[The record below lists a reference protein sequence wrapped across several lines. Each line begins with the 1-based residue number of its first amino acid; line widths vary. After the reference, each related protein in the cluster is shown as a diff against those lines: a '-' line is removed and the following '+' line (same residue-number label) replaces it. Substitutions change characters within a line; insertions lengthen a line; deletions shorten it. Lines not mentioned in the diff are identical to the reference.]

1 MKTNYHQLISLG
13 ALVALAG
20 YVLSGPVGFG
30 IVKMTN
36 PQPAWVS
43 ATVFAENYHIVQD
56 MPYYFGLLLIGGMLM
71 LAAGHYLNSKMEN
84 EENRFH
90 ILLSLA
96 WTTVFAALIFFNY
109 ICQTTF
115 IRHLA
120 LDFKP
125 ENEAIIATFSM
136 ANPMSLSWAI
146 EMWGYGILGV
156 ATWLLSGYYSTK
168 NKAIYWLLIVN
179 GIVSI
184 LTVVFTI
191 IDVKWLLTTAGLISY
206 FAWNVLMIAL
216 MTLIYRNAKK
226 ATL

>member
-1 MKTNYHQLISLG
+1 MKSKNNHLISLG
-13 ALVALAG
+13 ALVSLAG

-30 IVKMTN
+30 IVQMTK

-43 ATVFAENYHIVQD
+43 VAVFAENYHVVQD

-71 LAAGHYLNSKMEN
+71 LSAGHYLNTKAEN
-84 EENRFH
+84 DETRFH
-90 ILLSLA
+90 VLLSLV

-125 ENEAIIATFSM
+125 ENEAIITIFSM

-156 ATWLLSGYYSTK
+156 GTWFLSSYYAEK
-168 NKAIYWLLIVN
+168 NRAIYWLLIIN

-184 LTVVFTI
+184 LTVVFII
-191 IDVKWLLTTAGLISY
+191 IDVKWLLTTVGLISY
-206 FAWNVLMIAL
+206 FIWNILMIAL
-216 MTLIYRNAKK
+216 TILIYRNANK
-226 ATL
+226 AVI